1 MTEHAAPPTPAPH
14 PGQGAG
20 GERKPKTAVV
30 LIHGIGEQRPMATLW
45 SFVDAVW
52 CADRTLVD
60 GHDAEVYAKPDTI
73 NDSFELRR
81 VTTRY
86 WKGEP
91 ERRVDFFEFY
101 WAHLMRGN
109 TVRGT
114 VHWIFSLFF
123 RSPHSVPRSLL
134 GIWIVGFVLLLLS
147 LALFVTAVL
156 PGEITKAILP
166 AELLLPLAAA
176 SFLGSMFATSWLA
189 PVAGD
194 AARYLS
200 PDPENVDARQK
211 IMRAGVQLLERL
223 EASKEY
229 DRIVVVGH
237 SLGSVIGLDILHHA
251 FGRVARGRWEAAH
264 AAGSPAAEALSTVEK
279 AAGRLLS
286 ETVASGDRA
295 TFRTAQR
302 AYAAALRSG
311 WAEGAAPWIVT
322 DFVTLGS
329 PLSKADILISA
340 DAQELAQFKAR
351 RQIPTCPPKLETRKP
366 PKFSYR
372 TGAGVAIPHHGAVC
386 ASTVW
391 TNIYHP
397 NRFIVCG
404 DVISGPVAPL
414 FGPGAMDLKLPV
426 GGFRFTH
433 NAYWSPARDTPAR
446 AQVDALRRAL
456 NLRLRT
462 EESLWGDAD
471 SGGPIAVAGLSFRPD
486 HHDDD
491 AAAGLDAPAGA
502 ANGGRKV

>member
-1 MTEHAAPPTPAPH
+1 M
-14 PGQGAG
+14 
-20 GERKPKTAVV
+20 

-52 CADRTLVD
+52 CTDRSLVD
-60 GHDAEVYAKPDTI
+60 RHDAEVYAKPDTI

-114 VHWIFSLFF
+114 VSWIFSLFF
-123 RSPHSVPRSLL
+123 RSPRSVPNSLFGTWL
-134 GIWIVGFVLLLLS
+134 IGCIL
-147 LALFVTAVL
+147 LALSIALFGTALL
-156 PGEITKAILP
+156 PGEITKSFLP
-166 AELLLPLAAA
+166 AELLFPLALA
-176 SFLGSMFATSWLA
+176 SFLGSIFATSWLA

-211 IMRAGVQLLERL
+211 ILRSGVQVLERL
-223 EASKEY
+223 GTAKEY

-251 FGRVARGRWEAAH
+251 FGRVAREPWEAAH
-264 AAGSPAAEALSTVEK
+264 AVGSPAAEALSSVEK
-279 AAGRLLS
+279 AAGRLLG
-286 ETVASGDRA
+286 ETVKLGDRA
-295 TFRTAQR
+295 AFRTAQR
-302 AYAAALRSG
+302 AYATVLRTG
-311 WAEGAAPWIVT
+311 WAEGTTPWLVT

-329 PLSKADILISA
+329 PLSKADILIAA

-351 RQIPTCPPKLETRKP
+351 RQIPTCPPKLETQKP

-372 TGAGVAIPHHGAVC
+372 TGSGVAIPHHGAVC

-391 TNIYHP
+391 TNIYYP
-397 NRFIVCG
+397 NCFTVCG

-414 FGPGAMDLKLPV
+414 FGPGVVDLELPV
-426 GGFRFTH
+426 AGFRFTH
-433 NAYWSPARDTPAR
+433 NAYWLQPRDIR
-446 AQVDALRRAL
+446 ANAPVDALRRAL
-456 NLRLRT
+456 TRERLRLRAGHHRRRT
-462 EESLWGDAD
+462 GQAP
-471 SGGPIAVAGLSFRPD
+471 SGS
-486 HHDDD
+486 
-491 AAAGLDAPAGA
+491 
-502 ANGGRKV
+502 